1 MRRDTPSSLPMN
13 TTSPASAPP
22 LLAAIEAGGTKYVCA
37 VATDPAR
44 PLLETRFP
52 TGDPHKTVA
61 QAVAFFREASALHG
75 PIHSLGIGTFGPAR
89 LDPGAPDYG
98 NILTTPKEGWSH
110 FPLVSELKKALG
122 GDLPVAFETDVNA
135 AALSE
140 ARYGAA
146 RGVRRVAYLT
156 IGTGI
161 GGGFLDDGRL
171 LHGRMHPEI
180 GHLIVPD
187 LDAAYGKSTQVCPF
201 HTSCLEGRASGPA
214 IEARWGKPGH
224 ELPEDHPA
232 WELEAAYLALGCL
245 NLTAAWSPDLLVL
258 GGGVSQ
264 KKGLIER
271 VRAEFQRL
279 AGGYWDL
286 PPMEEYVKL
295 PALDQQAGIVG
306 SLLLAQEV
314 LGS

>member
-1 MRRDTPSSLPMN
+1 MRCFRPSRRMISR
-13 TTSPASAPP
+13 PAHSSPP

-37 VATDPAR
+37 VATDPSQ

-52 TGDPHKTVA
+52 TGDPQETVA
-61 QAVAFFREASALHG
+61 RVAAFFHEASALHG

-89 LDPGAPDYG
+89 LDPAAPDYG
-98 NILTTPKEGWSH
+98 TILTTPKEGWSH
-110 FPLVSELKKALG
+110 FPLVTELKKALG
-122 GDLPVAFETDVNA
+122 RDLPVAFETDVNA
-135 AALSE
+135 AALGE

-161 GGGFLDDGRL
+161 GGGLLDDGRL

-187 LDAAYGKSTQVCPF
+187 LDAAYGKGTQVCPF

-214 IEARWGKPGH
+214 IEKRWGKAGH
-224 ELPEDHPA
+224 ELPGDHPA

-245 NLTAAWSPDLLVL
+245 NLTAAWSPDLLLL

-264 KKGLIER
+264 KQGLIER
-271 VRAEFQRL
+271 IRNELQRL

-286 PPMEEYVKL
+286 PPMAEYVKL
-295 PALDQQAGIVG
+295 PSLDQQAGIVG
-306 SLLLAQEV
+306 ALVLAREA
-314 LGS
+314 LGE